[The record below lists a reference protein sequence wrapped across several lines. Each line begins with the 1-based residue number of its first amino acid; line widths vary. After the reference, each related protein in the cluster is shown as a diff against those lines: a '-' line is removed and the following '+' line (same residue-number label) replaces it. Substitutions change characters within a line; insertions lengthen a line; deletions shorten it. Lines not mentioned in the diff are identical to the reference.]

1 MTALAARP
9 ACLQV
14 GAEAE
19 LDDGTSLDPS
29 SPRQRQLYM
38 DGCVAEG
45 PSCSPKQMIVLLG
58 QHADSPTLSRHCR
71 NLTGGVLGRDGNVL
85 LPLCPVCLVP
95 VAVFLHRMLYYP

>member
-1 MTALAARP
+1 
-9 ACLQV
+9 
-14 GAEAE
+14 
-19 LDDGTSLDPS
+19 
-29 SPRQRQLYM
+29 
-38 DGCVAEG
+38 
-45 PSCSPKQMIVLLG
+45 MIVLLG